1 MYSSPERV
9 KMIMRNLPAEKV
21 TDEDIEF
28 FIARAT
34 TIIDSYLKEVYPVPF
49 DPIPPIIMVISTDL
63 AVFFL
68 AESLYS
74 SQRPNLD
81 EYYLNRYQRA
91 MELLQKIVNGDMA
104 IIGVDPLPGV
114 SVGYATTNTQQV
126 FNYEE
131 PSPW

>member
-1 MYSSPERV
+1 MYSNPQRV
-9 KMIMRNLPAEKV
+9 RIIMRNLPADKV

-28 FIARAT
+28 FIHRAD
-34 TIIDSYLKEVYPVPF
+34 TIIDAHLEGIYPTPLN
-49 DPIPPIIMVISTDL
+49 PIPSIIMVISTDL

-81 EYYLNRYQRA
+81 EHYITRYERS
-91 MELLQKIVNGDMA
+91 MNMLLDILKGD
-104 IIGVDPLPGV
+104 ISIGVDPLPGV
-114 SVGYATTNTQQV
+114 SVGYASTNTQQV